1 MTDINFKI
9 VKLENIGRRQL
20 AYSILNHNKGHYAIF
35 QIEGPSKAAIELE
48 SKLKYDTSVIRHLLL
63 RVNKLSL
70 EDSLLLMDS
79 KEAKKTSKDEE
90 DNQDNFKSNSEEK
103 TELIS
108 DDDHISKE
116 SKATLFISK
125 SIKSPNKTVLSVGK
139 LRRPLYCFK
148 ESSVYQIV
156 SHSVASKTANQP
168 IVKE

>member
-1 MTDINFKI
+1 MNNYELTLILNPDLSTKFETFQKKFEKTLTDINFKI

-35 QIEGPSKAAIELE
+35 QIEGPSEAAIELE

-63 RVNKLSL
+63 RVNRLSL

-90 DNQDNFKSNSEEK
+90 ANQDNFKSNSEEK
-103 TELIS
+103 IEMIS

-116 SKATLFISK
+116 SKA
-125 SIKSPNKTVLSVGK
+125 G
-139 LRRPLYCFK
+139 
-148 ESSVYQIV
+148 E
-156 SHSVASKTANQP
+156 
-168 IVKE
+168 